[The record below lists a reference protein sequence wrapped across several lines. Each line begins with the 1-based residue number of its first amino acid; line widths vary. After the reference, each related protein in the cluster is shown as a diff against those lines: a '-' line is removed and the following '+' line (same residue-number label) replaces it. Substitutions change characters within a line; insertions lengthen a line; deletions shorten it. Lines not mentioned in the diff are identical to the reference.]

1 MKISFDLDDTLIP
14 AKRGDFEVEKR
25 TFLQR
30 ILGIEL
36 LRKGTASVF
45 QQLIAQG
52 HTVGIYTTSYRSVF
66 TIKLMFW
73 SYGIRPHFVINEKT
87 NRRELGKHNIRSSK
101 YPPTFGVDWH
111 IDDSQGVAMEGER
124 LDFEVLVLKRNEVS
138 WEQKVLGQ
146 IDRSYDHEK

>member
-1 MKISFDLDDTLIP
+1 LKISFDLDDTLIP
-14 AKRGDFEVEKR
+14 GKRGDFEAEKR

-36 LRKGTASVF
+36 LRKGTATVF
-45 QQLIAQG
+45 QQLIEQG
-52 HTVGIYTTSYRSVF
+52 NTVGIYTTSYRSLF

-73 SYGIRPHFVINEKT
+73 SYGIRPDFIINEKI
-87 NRRELGKHNIRSSK
+87 NRRKLGKRNIKASK
-101 YPPTFGVDWH
+101 YPPAFGIDWH

-124 LDFEVLVLKRNEVS
+124 LGFEVLVLERNEVS